1 MAVIKLS
8 TENQG
13 RCQTVTWSGLT
24 TNDTGQPW
32 PRADYSDKTVQIFGN
47 FGGTGSVSLEGSN
60 DPRVISDPSNA
71 VWFTL
76 TDPSSTAITKTAAA
90 GEQILEN
97 PKWIRP
103 SVTLGTTPAITVII
117 QATQVG

>member
-1 MAVIKLS
+1 MAIIPLTSQNAGNV
-8 TENQG
+8 
-13 RCQTVTWSGLT
+13 QTVSWAAMT

-32 PRADYSDKTVQIFGN
+32 LRSDYSDKCVQIFGN
-47 FGGTGSVSLEGSN
+47 FGGTASVSMEGSN
-60 DPRVISDPSNA
+60 DPRVISDPTNA
-71 VWFTL
+71 VWFVL

-103 SVTLGTTPAITVII
+103 NVTLGTTPAITVII
-117 QATQVG
+117 QATRNF